1 MAFRTLCFSGS
12 KCCRKRCRLLHKR
25 LRLYICG
32 DIGRWLVKWNNSYNL
47 RELGIR
53 GIRYINY
60 RVAVD
65 LLIGQGWEQR
75 RPTLPKLYVSKAR
88 PKALVFLRLSY
99 LFWENQWI
107 KCCHSSIT
115 FAFISVYRLDDR
127 CGKRKKTKAFGLALL
142 FHLQDRVAHFVRNP
156 ALPTGQPLRGSW

>member
-1 MAFRTLCFSGS
+1 MGLQANVVLAGGLF
-12 KCCRKRCRLLHKR
+12 
-25 LRLYICG
+25 
-32 DIGRWLVKWNNSYNL
+32 L
-47 RELGIR
+47 REFGIR
-53 GIRYINY
+53 GICYINY

-88 PKALVFLRLSY
+88 PKALVFFRLSY

-107 KCCHSSIT
+107 KCRHSSIT

-142 FHLQDRVAHFVRNP
+142 MYNLGRVGRRCSQP
-156 ALPTGQPLRGSW
+156 CPTNRPTATR